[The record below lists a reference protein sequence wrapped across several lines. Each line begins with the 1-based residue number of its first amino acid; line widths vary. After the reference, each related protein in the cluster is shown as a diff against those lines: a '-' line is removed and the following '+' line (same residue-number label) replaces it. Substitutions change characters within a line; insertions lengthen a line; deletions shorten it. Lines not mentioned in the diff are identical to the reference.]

1 MGQSKFLT
9 TPKLEIQIQLTE
21 TTAPEAGGRAWEVHD
36 VERNRGFF
44 VRLSGRSLGET
55 GPGREPLNRPFSES
69 DIEGGLGLAI
79 ERALTTPPEKVAGTL
94 YDVSVTSQDLHEAAR
109 SRSR

>member
-1 MGQSKFLT
+1 MGNSKFLK

-21 TTAPEAGGRAWEVHD
+21 TTASEAGGRAWEVHD
-36 VERNRGFF
+36 VERNRGFL
-44 VRLSGRSLGET
+44 VRLSGRSLREGA
-55 GPGREPLNRPFSES
+55 PGREPPRAAFSES

-94 YDVSVTSQDLHEAAR
+94 YEVSVTAQDLADAAR
-109 SRSR
+109 LRSR

>member
-1 MGQSKFLT
+1 MGNSKFLK

-21 TTAPEAGGRAWEVHD
+21 TTASEAGGRAWEVHD
-36 VERNRGFF
+36 VERNRGFR
-44 VRLSGRSLGET
+44 VRLSGRSLQEGAA
-55 GPGREPLNRPFSES
+55 GRTFSES

-94 YDVSVTSQDLHEAAR
+94 YDVSVTAQDLDDAAR
-109 SRSR
+109 LRSR